1 VQALLRAVPVAGDVV
16 LGAEFVALIDPLRYP
31 ADPLTQEQVA
41 EIRRIKARV
50 ERERLPRGA
59 DPATHTKLGR
69 GGLADVEWTVQLL
82 QLQHAAGLLPLRVP
96 STLEGLTALRDAGL
110 LEAEQAD
117 ALRAAWE
124 LASRARNAIFLVRGR
139 PSDQLPRPGLELT
152 GVARACG
159 YGPDDDPGQFLDDYR
174 RTTRRAR
181 TVVEQVF
188 YGLSA
193 AGAGLIT

>member
-1 VQALLRAVPVAGDVV
+1 VQALLRACPVAGDEQ
-16 LGAEFVALIDPLRYP
+16 LGADFLAVVDPLRYP
-31 ADPLTQEQVA
+31 ADGLTDAQVA

-82 QLQHAAGLLPLRVP
+82 QLQHAGQDPSLRQT
-96 STLEGLTALRDAGL
+96 STTGALAALRDAGL
-110 LEAEQAD
+110 VAAEQAD
-117 ALRAAWE
+117 ALLAAWE
-124 LASRARNAIFLVRGR
+124 FASRARNAVFLVRGR
-139 PSDQLPRPGLELT
+139 PSDQLPRPGLELS

-159 YGPDDDPGQFLDDYR
+159 YPADTDPGSFLDDYR

-181 TVVEQVF
+181 AVVEAVF
-188 YGLSA
+188 YGRPA
-193 AGAGLIT
+193 EE